1 MNKKKNKNLEVTA
14 VTQNTMK
21 SLSDDLLVETY
32 YKAIELQLSSDFII
46 LIKEEI
52 EKRSLLDKIK
62 KTS

>member
-1 MNKKKNKNLEVTA
+1 MTA

-32 YKAIELQLSSDFII
+32 YKAIELQLSSDFIM